1 MNKKVKVY
9 YCTTI
14 VDEKVYDVYCEKLPD
29 GRYDLTT
36 KEARYVGTVSEVPY
50 AKYISRGR

>member
-1 MNKKVKVY
+1 MSEKVKVY

-14 VDEKVYDVYCEKLPD
+14 VDGKVYDVYCEKFPD

-36 KEARYVGTVSEVPY
+36 KETRYVGTVSDVPY
-50 AKYISRGR
+50 AKYIGKGR

>member
-36 KEARYVGTVSEVPY
+36 KEARYVWTMSEVPY

>member
-1 MNKKVKVY
+1 MNEKIKVY

-14 VDEKVYDVYCEKLPD
+14 VDGEVYDVYCEKFPD

-36 KEARYVGTVSEVPY
+36 KEARYVGTVLDVPY
-50 AKYISRGR
+50 AKYISKER

>member
-1 MNKKVKVY
+1 MDEKIKVY

-14 VDEKVYDVYCEKLPD
+14 VDGKVYNVYCEKFPD

-36 KEARYVGTVSEVPY
+36 KEARYAGNVSDVPY
-50 AKYISRGR
+50 AKYISKGR